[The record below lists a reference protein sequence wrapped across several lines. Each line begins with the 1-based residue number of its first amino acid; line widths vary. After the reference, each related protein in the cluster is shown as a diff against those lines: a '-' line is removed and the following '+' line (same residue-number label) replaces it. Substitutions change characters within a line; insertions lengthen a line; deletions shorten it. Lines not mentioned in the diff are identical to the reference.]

1 MQCGITCLA
10 MICRHY
16 GKAYSIDTLSKICHA
31 TTEGVSM
38 LGISEAATSL
48 GFQTTCG
55 RISIDQLSQTP
66 LPCIL
71 HWNQNHFVV
80 LYKIRKGKK
89 FYIADP
95 GKGLITYTP
104 EEFKEH
110 WVSTQSQGEEKGI
123 ALFLQPTTAFYEQKG
138 ESEKEKRSRSI
149 GGMLA
154 ATGLPF
160 LDTSHRGYRYQ
171 ATKPELHLLDIDRT
185 TGVDH

>member
-1 MQCGITCLA
+1 MQCGIACLV

-16 GKAYSIDTLSKICHA
+16 GKVYSIDTLSQICHA

-80 LYKIRKGKK
+80 LYKVKKGKK
-89 FYIADP
+89 FYIADS

-104 EEFKEH
+104 EEFREH
-110 WVSTQSQGEEKGI
+110 WVSTQSQGKERGI
-123 ALFLQPTTAFYEQKG
+123 ALFLQPTTAPEVVKELVRDYE
-138 ESEKEKRSRSI
+138 
-149 GGMLA
+149 
-154 ATGLPF
+154 T
-160 LDTSHRGYRYQ
+160 
-171 ATKPELHLLDIDRT
+171 
-185 TGVDH
+185 